1 MKKKVILFLIFF
13 ISITNIFSVS
23 NNLINSVPLASD
35 QNVSVTEQTSYII
48 NLVASDADGDAL
60 TYSIVDT
67 SSNGTAVLSGRT
79 VTYTSNS
86 DTAVSDSF
94 TFKVND
100 GVSDSSKATVTIT
113 ITPINDSPTANSQ
126 SNVNADENIEKSI
139 TLTGSDAE
147 GDNLSFI
154 LVTAPKNGR
163 LLDPG
168 NGNKTIFNGTLSS
181 NLVTY
186 LSTSDKATSDSF
198 VFKSYDGNSVS
209 ENASVSIS
217 INQVNDSP
225 IAIGDDIV
233 LTEEVP
239 TNIVLT
245 ATDPDGTTPTIFKI
259 TSLTNGNLT
268 DPGNGNSVI
277 TAGTTLKGN
286 TVTFTSNNLANSDSF
301 TFVANDG
308 FLDSKESTV
317 TIKIITDAPT
327 ANPQNVT
334 AIEQVDKKITLLGTD
349 KEGDNLTYIISSL
362 PTSGILKDGGVT
374 ITAVQLPK
382 NTTNTDLV
390 YNSNSDTVLTDN
402 FKFKVND
409 GISDSSAAIVSIT
422 IDPVNDKP
430 VAIAQSNVVATEQ
443 TLLAITLNGTDP
455 DGDVLTYTIVDI
467 PTNGTAVLLGSKLSY
482 TSNSDTAISDSF
494 TFKVN
499 DGKLDSDKATVSI
512 VITPINDSPIPVS
525 QNLTTIEDIKLEI
538 TLTASDPDD
547 TVLTYLIEGAPV
559 NGTTTIIDN
568 KVTYT
573 PDLGY
578 YGNDAFIF
586 RANDGK
592 ISGTAGFVEISIT
605 SNDFDNDGILN
616 DFDICPN
623 TPLGSKVDVE
633 GCVVFELP
641 MNNNKVEVIN
651 TSCIGTTDGS
661 IEISVEDNTYDYNVT
676 ITDPSDKVTFY
687 LINGTDKKG
696 SFKNLSKGTYEV
708 CFKVT
713 GQSTYEQCFS
723 VFVGNPSPLSAF
735 VDVNNDDRTT
745 SIQLEGSKRYN
756 IDINGILHIISQKNF
771 TTKLKTGLNIIKIST
786 DLPCQ
791 GLIEKEIFIS
801 EDILYYPNPTEGE
814 VDMFVSGEDRV
825 VKMSVYST
833 KGELIYTKN
842 QKILQSRKSEL
853 NLSGVPSGTYIIN
866 LESPTVRKTFKIIKN

>member
-13 ISITNIFSVS
+13 ISISKTFSVS
-23 NNLINSVPLASD
+23 KNLINSVPFASD
-35 QNVSVTEQTSYII
+35 QNVTVTEQTSYAI
-48 NLVASDADGDAL
+48 NLVATDAEGDAL
-60 TYSIVDT
+60 TYSIVD
-67 SSNGTAVLSGRT
+67 SPSNGTAVLSGRT
-79 VTYTSNS
+79 VIYTSNS
-86 DTAVSDSF
+86 DTAISDSF
-94 TFKVND
+94 TFKAND

-126 SNVNADENIEKSI
+126 NNIVANENIEKSI
-139 TLTGSDAE
+139 ILTGSDLE
-147 GDNLSFI
+147 GDNLSFV
-154 LVTAPKNGR
+154 LVTAPTNGR

-168 NGNKTIFNGTLSS
+168 NGNKTIFKGTLSS
-181 NLVTY
+181 DKVTY

-198 VFKSYDGNSVS
+198 VFKSYDGNSLS
-209 ENASVSIS
+209 ENAAVSIS
-217 INQVNDSP
+217 ITQVNDAP

-233 LTEEVP
+233 LTEEKP
-239 TNIVLT
+239 TNIILT

-259 TSLTNGNLT
+259 TTLTTGNLT
-268 DPGNGNSVI
+268 DPGNGDSVI
-277 TAGTTLKGN
+277 TAGTTLNGN

-301 TFVANDG
+301 TFTANDG
-308 FLDSKESTV
+308 FLESKESTI

-327 ANPQNVT
+327 AIPQNVT
-334 AIEQVDKKITLLGTD
+334 AVEQVDKKITLLGTD

-362 PTSGILKDGGVT
+362 PTTGILKDGGVT
-374 ITAVQLPK
+374 ITAGQLPK
-382 NTTNTDLV
+382 TTTNTDLV
-390 YNSNSDTVLTDN
+390 YNSNSDTVLTDD

-409 GISDSSAAIVSIT
+409 GISDSSSALVSIT

-443 TLLAITLNGTDP
+443 TLLTITLSGTDP
-455 DGDVLTYTIVDI
+455 DGDALTYAIVDI
-467 PTNGTAVLLGSKLSY
+467 PTNGTAVLVGSKLSY
-482 TSNSDTAISDSF
+482 TSNSNTAISDSF

-499 DGKLDSDKATVSI
+499 DGELDSDKATVSI
-512 VITPINDSPIPVS
+512 VITPINDSPIPIS

-538 TLTASDPDD
+538 TLSASDPDD

-586 RANDGK
+586 RANDGET
-592 ISGTAGFVEISIT
+592 SGTAGFVEISIT

-661 IEISVEDNTYDYNVT
+661 IEISIEDNTYDYNVT
-676 ITDPSDKVTFY
+676 ITDPNDKVSFY

-696 SFKNLSKGTYEV
+696 SFKNLVKGTYDV
-708 CFKVT
+708 CFKVD
-713 GQSTYEQCFS
+713 GQTNYEQCFS

-735 VDVNNDDRTT
+735 VDVNNDDKIT
-745 SIQLEGSKRYN
+745 SIQLLGSNSYN
-756 IDINGILHIISQKNF
+756 IEINGITQRFNKDKFI
-771 TTKLKTGLNIIKIST
+771 TKLSTGLNIIKIST

-791 GLIEKEIFIS
+791 GIIEKEIFIS
-801 EDILYYPNPTEGE
+801 EDILYYPNPTKGE
-814 VDMFVSGEDRV
+814 VDMYINGQDRV
-825 VKMSVYST
+825 VKMSVYNT
-833 KGELIYTKN
+833 KGELIYIKD
-842 QKILQSRKSEL
+842 QKILDIRKADL
-853 NLSGVPSGTYIIN
+853 DLSGLPSGTYLIN

>member
-13 ISITNIFSVS
+13 ISITNTFPVS
-23 NNLINSVPLASD
+23 NNLINSVPFASD

-186 LSTSDKATSDSF
+186 LSMSDKATSDSF

-245 ATDPDGTTPTIFKI
+245 ATDPDGSTPTIFKI

-277 TAGTTLKGN
+277 TSGTTLKGN

-745 SIQLEGSKRYN
+745 SIQLGGSKRYN
-756 IDINGILHIISQKNF
+756 IDINGIIHIISQKNF

-801 EDILYYPNPTEGE
+801 EDILYYPNPTKGE

>member
-13 ISITNIFSVS
+13 ISITNTFPVS
-23 NNLINSVPLASD
+23 NNLINSVPLASN

-67 SSNGTAVLSGRT
+67 SSNGTAVLNGRT

-245 ATDPDGTTPTIFKI
+245 ATDPDGSTPTIFKI

-277 TAGTTLKGN
+277 TSGTTLKGN

-362 PTSGILKDGGVT
+362 PTTGILKDGGVT

-745 SIQLEGSKRYN
+745 SIQLGGSKRYN

-801 EDILYYPNPTEGE
+801 EDILYYPNPTKGE

>member
-1 MKKKVILFLIFF
+1 MCIRD
-13 ISITNIFSVS
+13 S
-23 NNLINSVPLASD
+23 INSVPLASN

-48 NLVASDADGDAL
+48 NLVASDAEGDAL

-67 SSNGTAVLSGRT
+67 PSNGSAVLSGRT

-139 TLTGSDAE
+139 TLTGTDAE

-168 NGNKTIFNGTLSS
+168 NGNRAIVGGTLSS

-277 TAGTTLKGN
+277 TSGTTLKGN

-362 PTSGILKDGGVT
+362 PTTGILKDGGVT

-482 TSNSDTAISDSF
+482 TSNSNTAISDSF

-499 DGKLDSDKATVSI
+499 DGELDSDKATVSI
-512 VITPINDSPIPVS
+512 VITPVNDSPVPVS
-525 QNLTTIEDIKLEI
+525 QTLTTIEDIKLEI
-538 TLTASDPDD
+538 TLSASDPDD
-547 TVLTYLIEGAPV
+547 TVLTYLVEGAPV
-559 NGTTTIIDN
+559 NGTTTIVGN
-568 KVTYT
+568 KVTYI

-586 RANDGK
+586 KANDGK

-623 TPLGSKVDVE
+623 TPLGSKVNVE

-641 MNNNKVEVIN
+641 INNNKVEVIN
-651 TSCIGTTDGS
+651 TICIGT
-661 IEISVEDNTYDYNVT
+661 
-676 ITDPSDKVTFY
+676 
-687 LINGTDKKG
+687 
-696 SFKNLSKGTYEV
+696 
-708 CFKVT
+708 
-713 GQSTYEQCFS
+713 
-723 VFVGNPSPLSAF
+723 
-735 VDVNNDDRTT
+735 ND
-745 SIQLEGSKRYN
+745 
-756 IDINGILHIISQKNF
+756 
-771 TTKLKTGLNIIKIST
+771 
-786 DLPCQ
+786 
-791 GLIEKEIFIS
+791 
-801 EDILYYPNPTEGE
+801 
-814 VDMFVSGEDRV
+814 
-825 VKMSVYST
+825 
-833 KGELIYTKN
+833 
-842 QKILQSRKSEL
+842 
-853 NLSGVPSGTYIIN
+853 
-866 LESPTVRKTFKIIKN
+866 

>member
-13 ISITNIFSVS
+13 ISITNTFPVS

-67 SSNGTAVLSGRT
+67 SSNGTAVLNGRT

-100 GVSDSSKATVTIT
+100 GISDSSKATVTIT

-259 TSLTNGNLT
+259 NSLTNGNLT

-362 PTSGILKDGGVT
+362 PTTGILKDGGVT

-745 SIQLEGSKRYN
+745 SIQLGGSKKYN
-756 IDINGILHIISQKNF
+756 IDINGIIHIISQKNF

-801 EDILYYPNPTEGE
+801 EDILYYPNPTKGE

>member
-1 MKKKVILFLIFF
+1 MKKKVVLFLIFF
-13 ISITNIFSVS
+13 ISINSTFPFSKK
-23 NNLINSVPLASD
+23 LINSVPLASD

-67 SSNGTAVLSGRT
+67 PSNGTAVLSGRT

-86 DTAVSDSF
+86 DTAISDSF

-100 GVSDSSKATVTIT
+100 GISDSSKATVTIT
-113 ITPINDSPTANSQ
+113 ITPINDSPIANSQ
-126 SNVNADENIEKSI
+126 TNVNADENIEKSI
-139 TLTGSDAE
+139 TLTGSDLE

-154 LVTAPKNGR
+154 LVTAPKYGR

-186 LSTSDKATSDSF
+186 LSTSDNATSDSF
-198 VFKSYDGNSVS
+198 VFKSFDGNSVS

-217 INQVNDSP
+217 INQVNDPP
-225 IAIGDDIV
+225 IAIGEDIV

-239 TNIVLT
+239 TNIILS
-245 ATDPDGTTPTIFKI
+245 ATDPDGTIPAVFKI

-277 TAGTTLKGN
+277 TAGTTLNGN

-308 FLDSKESTV
+308 FLDSKESTI
-317 TIKIITDAPT
+317 TINIITDAPT
-327 ANPQNVT
+327 ASPQNVT
-334 AIEQVDKKITLLGTD
+334 VIEQVDKKITLLGTD

-362 PTSGILKDGGVT
+362 PTIGTLKEGGVI
-374 ITAVQLPK
+374 ITQDQLPK
-382 NTTNTDLV
+382 TTANTDLV
-390 YNSNSDTVLTDN
+390 YNSNSDVALTDS

-409 GISDSSAAIVSIT
+409 GISNSSAASVSIT

-430 VAIAQSNVVATEQ
+430 VAIAQLNVAATEQ

-455 DGDVLTYTIVDI
+455 DGDLLTYAIVDV
-467 PTNGTAVLLGSKLSY
+467 PANGTVSLVGSKLSY
-482 TSNSDTAISDSF
+482 TSNSNTAVSDSF

-512 VITPINDSPIPVS
+512 VIAPINDSPIPVS

-547 TVLTYLIEGAPV
+547 TILTYLIEGAPV

-586 RANDGK
+586 RANDGQT
-592 ISGTAGFVEISIT
+592 SGTAGFVEISIT

-661 IEISVEDNTYDYNVT
+661 IEISIEDNTYDYNVT
-676 ITDPSDKVTFY
+676 ITDPSDKVSFY
-687 LINGTDKKG
+687 LIDGTDKKG
-696 SFKNLSKGTYEV
+696 SFKNLSKGTYDV
-708 CFKVT
+708 CFKVS
-713 GQSTYEQCFS
+713 GQTNYEQCFS

-735 VDVNNDDRTT
+735 VDVNNDDKIT
-745 SIQLEGSKRYN
+745 SIELSGSSSYN
-756 IDINGILHIISQKNF
+756 IKINGESHNITTDKF
-771 TTKLKTGLNIIKIST
+771 VTKLKTGLNIIKIST

-791 GLIEKEIFIS
+791 GIIEKEIFIS
-801 EDILYYPNPTEGE
+801 EDILYYPNPTNGE
-814 VDMFVSGEDRV
+814 VDMYVAGKDEV
-825 VKMSVYST
+825 VILSVYNI

>member
-13 ISITNIFSVS
+13 ISITNTFPVS
-23 NNLINSVPLASD
+23 NNLINSVPFASD

-67 SSNGTAVLSGRT
+67 PSNGTAVLSGRT

-100 GVSDSSKATVTIT
+100 GISDSSKATVTIT

-126 SNVNADENIEKSI
+126 TNVNADENIEKSI
-139 TLTGSDAE
+139 TLSGSDAE

-198 VFKSYDGNSVS
+198 VFKSFDGNSVS

-217 INQVNDSP
+217 INQVNDPP

-239 TNIVLT
+239 TNIILT
-245 ATDPDGTTPTIFKI
+245 ATDPDGTIPAVFKI
-259 TSLTNGNLT
+259 TSLTNGNLS
-268 DPGNGNSVI
+268 DPGDGNSVI

-286 TVTFTSNNLANSDSF
+286 TVTFTSNDLANSDSF

-308 FLDSKESTV
+308 FLDSKESTI
-317 TIKIITDAPT
+317 TINIITDAPT
-327 ANPQNVT
+327 ASPQNVT
-334 AIEQVDKKITLLGTD
+334 VIEQVDKKITLLGTD
-349 KEGDNLTYIISSL
+349 KEGDNLSYIISSL
-362 PTSGILKDGGVT
+362 PTIGTLKEGGVI
-374 ITAVQLPK
+374 ITADQLPK
-382 NTTNTDLV
+382 TTANTDLV
-390 YNSNSDTVLTDN
+390 YNSNSDTALTDS

-409 GISDSSAAIVSIT
+409 GISNSSAAIVSIT

-430 VAIAQSNVVATEQ
+430 IAIAQSNVAATEQ

-455 DGDVLTYTIVDI
+455 DGDPLTYAIVDI
-467 PTNGTAVLLGSKLSY
+467 PTNGNISLVGSKLSY
-482 TSNSDTAISDSF
+482 TSNSNTAISDSF

-512 VITPINDSPIPVS
+512 VITPINDSPIPIS

-592 ISGTAGFVEISIT
+592 TSGTAGFVEISIT

-661 IEISVEDNTYDYNVT
+661 IELSVEDNTYDYNVT
-676 ITDPSDKVTFY
+676 ITDPSDKVSFY

-696 SFKNLSKGTYEV
+696 SFKNLSKGTYDV
-708 CFKVT
+708 CFKVS
-713 GQSTYEQCFS
+713 GQTNYEQCFS

-735 VDVNNDDRTT
+735 VDVNNDDKTT
-745 SIQLEGSKRYN
+745 SIELSGSNSYTIK
-756 IDINGILHIISQKNF
+756 INGESHRISEDKFVTN
-771 TTKLKTGLNIIKIST
+771 LNTGLNIIEIST

-791 GLIEKEIFIS
+791 GIIEKEIFIS
-801 EDILYYPNPTEGE
+801 EDILYYPNPTNGE
-814 VDMFVSGEDRV
+814 VDMYVGGKDEV
-825 VKMSVYST
+825 VILSVYNI

-842 QKILQSRKSEL
+842 KKILQTRKSDL
-853 NLSGVPSGTYIIN
+853 NLSSVPSGTYIIN

>member
-13 ISITNIFSVS
+13 ISITNTFPVS
-23 NNLINSVPLASD
+23 NNLINSVPFASD

-186 LSTSDKATSDSF
+186 LSMSDKATSDSF

-245 ATDPDGTTPTIFKI
+245 ATDPDGSTPTIFKI

-362 PTSGILKDGGVT
+362 PTTGILKDGGVT

-745 SIQLEGSKRYN
+745 SIQLGGSKRYN

-801 EDILYYPNPTEGE
+801 EDILYYPNPTKGE

>member
-13 ISITNIFSVS
+13 ISITNTFPVS

-67 SSNGTAVLSGRT
+67 SSNGTAVLNGRT

-168 NGNKTIFNGTLSS
+168 NGNRAIVGGTLSS

-186 LSTSDKATSDSF
+186 FSTSDKATSDSF

-277 TAGTTLKGN
+277 TSGTTLKGN

-362 PTSGILKDGGVT
+362 PTTGILKDGGVT

-745 SIQLEGSKRYN
+745 SIQLGGSKRYN
-756 IDINGILHIISQKNF
+756 IDINGIIHIISQKNF

-801 EDILYYPNPTEGE
+801 EDILYYPNPTKGE

>member
-13 ISITNIFSVS
+13 ISITNTFPVS
-23 NNLINSVPLASD
+23 NNLINSVPFASD

-67 SSNGTAVLSGRT
+67 SSNGTAVLNGRT

-100 GVSDSSKATVTIT
+100 GTSDSSKATVTIT

-259 TSLTNGNLT
+259 NSLTNGNLT

-277 TAGTTLKGN
+277 TSGTTLKGN

-308 FLDSKESTV
+308 FLDSKESTI
-317 TIKIITDAPT
+317 TLKIITDAPT

-362 PTSGILKDGGVT
+362 PTTGILKDGGVT

-390 YNSNSDTVLTDN
+390 YNSNSDTALTDN

-409 GISDSSAAIVSIT
+409 GISNSSAAIVSIT

-455 DGDVLTYTIVDI
+455 DGDALTYAIVDI
-467 PTNGTAVLLGSKLSY
+467 PTNGAVLIDGSKLSY
-482 TSNSDTAISDSF
+482 TSNSDTATSDSF

-512 VITPINDSPIPVS
+512 VITPINDSPTPVS

-568 KVTYT
+568 KVIYT

-623 TPLGSKVDVE
+623 TPLGSKVNVE
-633 GCVVFELP
+633 GCKVFELP

-676 ITDPSDKVTFY
+676 ITDPNDKVSFY
-687 LINGTDKKG
+687 LINGTNKKG
-696 SFKNLSKGTYEV
+696 SFKNLSKGTFDV
-708 CFKVT
+708 CFKVN
-713 GQSTYEQCFS
+713 GQAAYEQCFS

-745 SIQLEGSKRYN
+745 SIQLGGSKRYN
-756 IDINGILHIISQKNF
+756 IDINGTIHIISQKNF
-771 TTKLKTGLNIIKIST
+771 TAKLKTGLNIIKIST
-786 DLPCQ
+786 DLECQ
-791 GLIEKEIFIS
+791 GIFEKEIFIS
-801 EDILYYPNPTEGE
+801 EEILYYPNPTRGE
-814 VDMFVSGEDRV
+814 VDLYIYGKDNR
-825 VKMSVYST
+825 VKMSVFTT
-833 KGELIYTKN
+833 KGELLFFRN
-842 QKILQSRKSEL
+842 QSVLDSRKTKL
-853 NLSGVPSGTYIIN
+853 DIRGIPPGTYLVK
-866 LESPTVRKTFKIIKN
+866 LEGSTIRKTFKIIKN

>member
-13 ISITNIFSVS
+13 ISITNTFPVS

-67 SSNGTAVLSGRT
+67 SSNGTAVLNGRT

-100 GVSDSSKATVTIT
+100 GISDSSKATVTIT

-198 VFKSYDGNSVS
+198 VFKSYDGNSLS

-277 TAGTTLKGN
+277 TSGTTLKGN

-362 PTSGILKDGGVT
+362 PTTGILKDGGVT

-745 SIQLEGSKRYN
+745 SIQLGGSKRYN
-756 IDINGILHIISQKNF
+756 IDINGIIHIISQKNF

-801 EDILYYPNPTEGE
+801 EDILYYPNPTKGE

>member
-1 MKKKVILFLIFF
+1 MKKKVILFLFFF
-13 ISITNIFSVS
+13 ISITNTFPVS
-23 NNLINSVPLASD
+23 NNLINSVPFASD

-48 NLVASDADGDAL
+48 NLVASDAEGDAL
-60 TYSIVDT
+60 TYSIVDIP
-67 SSNGTAVLSGRT
+67 SNGSAVLTGRT

-139 TLTGSDAE
+139 TLTGTDAE

-168 NGNKTIFNGTLSS
+168 NGNRAIVGGTLSS
-181 NLVTY
+181 NQVIY
-186 LSTSDKATSDSF
+186 LSASDKASSDSF

-217 INQVNDSP
+217 INQVNDRP
-225 IAIGDDIV
+225 ISIGDDIV
-233 LTEEVP
+233 LTEEKP
-239 TNIVLT
+239 TNITLT
-245 ATDPDGTTPTIFKI
+245 AIDPDGTIPTIFKI

-268 DPGNGNSVI
+268 DPGNGDSVV
-277 TAGTTLKGN
+277 TAGTTLFGN
-286 TVTFTSNNLANSDSF
+286 IVTFTSNNLANSDSF

-308 FLDSKESTV
+308 FLDSTESTI
-317 TIKIITDAPT
+317 TIDIITDAPT
-327 ANPQNVT
+327 ATPQNVT
-334 AIEQVDKKITLLGTD
+334 AIEQIDKKITLSGTD

-362 PTSGILKDGGVT
+362 PSTGILKDGGVT
-374 ITAVQLPK
+374 ITAGQLPK
-382 NTTNTDLV
+382 TTTNTDLV
-390 YNSNSDTVLTDN
+390 YNSNSDTTLTDN

-409 GISDSSAAIVSIT
+409 GISNSSAAIVSIT
-422 IDPVNDKP
+422 INPVNDKP

-455 DGDVLTYTIVDI
+455 DGDALTYAIVDI

-482 TSNSDTAISDSF
+482 TSNSNTAISDSF

-499 DGKLDSDKATVSI
+499 DGELDSDKVTVSI
-512 VITPINDSPIPVS
+512 VITPINDSPVPVS
-525 QNLTTIEDIKLEI
+525 QTLTTIEDIKLEI
-538 TLTASDPDD
+538 TLSASDPDD
-547 TVLTYLIEGAPV
+547 TVLTYLVEGAPV
-559 NGTTTIIDN
+559 NGTTTIVGN
-568 KVTYT
+568 KVTYI

-592 ISGTAGFVEISIT
+592 MSGTAGFVEISIT

-623 TPLGSKVDVE
+623 TPLGSKVNVE

-651 TSCIGTTDGS
+651 TSCIGTNDGS

-676 ITDPSDKVTFY
+676 ITDPNDKVSFY
-687 LINGTDKKG
+687 LINGTNKKG
-696 SFKNLSKGTYEV
+696 SFKNLSKGTFDV
-708 CFKVT
+708 CFKVN
-713 GQSTYEQCFS
+713 GQAAYEQCFS

-735 VDVNNDDRTT
+735 VDVNNDDQIT
-745 SIQLEGSKRYN
+745 SIELSGSSSYN
-756 IDINGILHIISQKNF
+756 IKINGLSHRIDNNKFI
-771 TTKLKTGLNIIKIST
+771 TKLNTGLNIVKIST

-791 GLIEKEIFIS
+791 GIIEKEIFIS
-801 EDILYYPNPTEGE
+801 EDILYYPNPTKGE
-814 VDMFVSGEDRV
+814 VDMYVSGEDRV

-842 QKILQSRKSEL
+842 QKILQSRKSEI
-853 NLSGVPSGTYIIN
+853 NLSSVPSGTYIIN

>member
-13 ISITNIFSVS
+13 ISITNTFPVS
-23 NNLINSVPLASD
+23 NNLINSVPFASD

-67 SSNGTAVLSGRT
+67 PSNGSAVLTGRT

-245 ATDPDGTTPTIFKI
+245 ATDPDGSTPTIFKI

-277 TAGTTLKGN
+277 TSGTTLKGN

-362 PTSGILKDGGVT
+362 PTTGILKDGGVT

-708 CFKVT
+708 CFKVN

-745 SIQLEGSKRYN
+745 SIQLGGSKRYN
-756 IDINGILHIISQKNF
+756 IDINGIIHIISQKNF

-801 EDILYYPNPTEGE
+801 EDILYYPNPTKGE

>member
-13 ISITNIFSVS
+13 ISITNTFPVS
-23 NNLINSVPLASD
+23 NNLINSVPFASD

-245 ATDPDGTTPTIFKI
+245 ATDPDGSTPTIFKI

-362 PTSGILKDGGVT
+362 PTTGILKDGGVT

-499 DGKLDSDKATVSI
+499 DGKLDSNKATVSI

-745 SIQLEGSKRYN
+745 SIQLGGSKRYN

-801 EDILYYPNPTEGE
+801 EDILYYPNPTKGE

>member
-13 ISITNIFSVS
+13 ISITNTFPVS
-23 NNLINSVPLASD
+23 NNLINSVPFASD

-67 SSNGTAVLSGRT
+67 SSNGTAVLNGRT

-100 GVSDSSKATVTIT
+100 GTSDSSKATVTIT

-259 TSLTNGNLT
+259 NSLTNGNLT

-327 ANPQNVT
+327 ANPQNVM

-362 PTSGILKDGGVT
+362 PTTGILKDGGVT

-390 YNSNSDTVLTDN
+390 YNSNSDTALTDN

-409 GISDSSAAIVSIT
+409 GISNSSAAIVSIT
-422 IDPVNDKP
+422 I
-430 VAIAQSNVVATEQ
+430 
-443 TLLAITLNGTDP
+443 
-455 DGDVLTYTIVDI
+455 
-467 PTNGTAVLLGSKLSY
+467 AVSY
-482 TSNSDTAISDSF
+482 TH
-494 TFKVN
+494 
-499 DGKLDSDKATVSI
+499 
-512 VITPINDSPIPVS
+512 
-525 QNLTTIEDIKLEI
+525 LTLPTI
-538 TLTASDPDD
+538 
-547 TVLTYLIEGAPV
+547 Y
-559 NGTTTIIDN
+559 
-568 KVTYT
+568 
-573 PDLGY
+573 
-578 YGNDAFIF
+578 
-586 RANDGK
+586 
-592 ISGTAGFVEISIT
+592 
-605 SNDFDNDGILN
+605 
-616 DFDICPN
+616 
-623 TPLGSKVDVE
+623 
-633 GCVVFELP
+633 
-641 MNNNKVEVIN
+641 
-651 TSCIGTTDGS
+651 
-661 IEISVEDNTYDYNVT
+661 SV
-676 ITDPSDKVTFY
+676 
-687 LINGTDKKG
+687 
-696 SFKNLSKGTYEV
+696 
-708 CFKVT
+708 
-713 GQSTYEQCFS
+713 
-723 VFVGNPSPLSAF
+723 
-735 VDVNNDDRTT
+735 
-745 SIQLEGSKRYN
+745 
-756 IDINGILHIISQKNF
+756 
-771 TTKLKTGLNIIKIST
+771 
-786 DLPCQ
+786 
-791 GLIEKEIFIS
+791 
-801 EDILYYPNPTEGE
+801 
-814 VDMFVSGEDRV
+814 
-825 VKMSVYST
+825 
-833 KGELIYTKN
+833 
-842 QKILQSRKSEL
+842 
-853 NLSGVPSGTYIIN
+853 
-866 LESPTVRKTFKIIKN
+866 

>member
-13 ISITNIFSVS
+13 ISITNTFPVS

-67 SSNGTAVLSGRT
+67 SSNGTAVLNGRT

-100 GVSDSSKATVTIT
+100 GISDSSKATVTIT

-186 LSTSDKATSDSF
+186 LRMSDKATSDSF

-277 TAGTTLKGN
+277 TSGTTLKGN

-362 PTSGILKDGGVT
+362 PTTGILKDGGVT

-745 SIQLEGSKRYN
+745 SIQLGGSKRYN
-756 IDINGILHIISQKNF
+756 IDINGILHIISQKNL

-801 EDILYYPNPTEGE
+801 EDILYYPNPTKGE

>member
-67 SSNGTAVLSGRT
+67 SSNGTAVLNGRT

-100 GVSDSSKATVTIT
+100 GISDSSKATVTIT

-277 TAGTTLKGN
+277 TSGTTLKGN

-362 PTSGILKDGGVT
+362 PTTGILKDGGVT

-745 SIQLEGSKRYN
+745 SIQLGGSKRYN

-801 EDILYYPNPTEGE
+801 EDILYYPNPTKGE

>member
-13 ISITNIFSVS
+13 ISITNTFPVS
-23 NNLINSVPLASD
+23 NNLINSVPLASN

-67 SSNGTAVLSGRT
+67 SSNGTAVLNGRT

-277 TAGTTLKGN
+277 TSGTTLKGN

-362 PTSGILKDGGVT
+362 PTTGILKDGGVT

-745 SIQLEGSKRYN
+745 SIQLGGSKRYN

-801 EDILYYPNPTEGE
+801 EDILYYPNPTKGE

>member
-13 ISITNIFSVS
+13 ISITNTFPVS
-23 NNLINSVPLASD
+23 NYLINSVPFASD

-67 SSNGTAVLSGRT
+67 PSNGTAVLSGRT

-100 GVSDSSKATVTIT
+100 GISDSSKATVTIT

-139 TLTGSDAE
+139 TLTGSDLE

-186 LSTSDKATSDSF
+186 LSTSDNATSDSF
-198 VFKSYDGNSVS
+198 VFKSFDGNSVS

-225 IAIGDDIV
+225 IAIGEDIV

-239 TNIVLT
+239 TNIILS
-245 ATDPDGTTPTIFKI
+245 ATDPDGTIPTVFKI
-259 TSLTNGNLT
+259 TSLTNGNLS

-277 TAGTTLKGN
+277 TAGTTLNGN

-308 FLDSKESTV
+308 FLDSKESTI
-317 TIKIITDAPT
+317 TINIITDAPT
-327 ANPQNVT
+327 ASPQNVT
-334 AIEQVDKKITLLGTD
+334 VIEQVDKKITLLGTD

-362 PTSGILKDGGVT
+362 PTIGTLKEGGVI
-374 ITAVQLPK
+374 ITQDQLPK
-382 NTTNTDLV
+382 TTANTDLV
-390 YNSNSDTVLTDN
+390 YNSNSDVALTDS

-409 GISDSSAAIVSIT
+409 GISNSSAAIVSIT

-430 VAIAQSNVVATEQ
+430 IAIAQSNVAATEQ
-443 TLLAITLNGTDP
+443 TLLAITLNGSDP
-455 DGDVLTYTIVDI
+455 DGDPLTYAIVDV
-467 PTNGTAVLLGSKLSY
+467 PTNGTVLLVGSKLNY
-482 TSNSDTAISDSF
+482 TSNSNTAISDSF

-512 VITPINDSPIPVS
+512 VITPINDSPIPIS

-538 TLTASDPDD
+538 TLKASDPDD

-592 ISGTAGFVEISIT
+592 TSGTAGFVEISIT

-676 ITDPSDKVTFY
+676 ITDPSDKVSFY

-696 SFKNLSKGTYEV
+696 SFKNLSKGTYDV
-708 CFKVT
+708 CFKVS
-713 GQSTYEQCFS
+713 GQTNYEQCFS

-735 VDVNNDDRTT
+735 VDVNNDDKIT
-745 SIQLEGSKRYN
+745 SIELSGSNSYN
-756 IDINGILHIISQKNF
+756 IKINGESHNITNDKF
-771 TTKLKTGLNIIKIST
+771 VTKLKTGLNIIKIST

-791 GLIEKEIFIS
+791 GIIEKEIFIS
-801 EDILYYPNPTEGE
+801 EDILYYPNPTNGE
-814 VDMFVSGEDRV
+814 VDMYIGGEDEV
-825 VKMSVYST
+825 VIMSVYNI

-842 QKILQSRKSEL
+842 KKILQSRKSDL
-853 NLSGVPSGTYIIN
+853 NLSSVPSGTYIIN
-866 LESPTVRKTFKIIKN
+866 LESPTVRKIFKIIKN

>member
-13 ISITNIFSVS
+13 ISITNTFPVS

-67 SSNGTAVLSGRT
+67 SSNGTAVLNGRT

-100 GVSDSSKATVTIT
+100 GISDSSKATVTIT

-245 ATDPDGTTPTIFKI
+245 ATDPDGSTPTIFKI

-362 PTSGILKDGGVT
+362 PTTGILKDGGVT

-745 SIQLEGSKRYN
+745 SIQLGGSKRYN
-756 IDINGILHIISQKNF
+756 IDINGIIHIISQKNF

-801 EDILYYPNPTEGE
+801 EDILYYPNPTKGE